1 MSLKTVLGA
10 LTHYPGIK
18 QMKDFLKKI
27 LFNPF
32 RIPGAEYSTFLWLDK
47 IKPAISLHVF
57 IVYGSFLLF
66 AAHFEYYNPD
76 RLTFLLQK
84 LLLFPGIINEIGVHV
99 FTTTDGGISHSAR
112 QYFKQISS
120 QLKKKICR
128 YIFMYV
134 FACVYAC
141 YFFTNSF

>member
-1 MSLKTVLGA
+1 
-10 LTHYPGIK
+10 
-18 QMKDFLKKI
+18 MKDFFKKI

-32 RIPGAEYSTFLWLDK
+32 RIPGAEYFTFLWLDN

-84 LLLFPGIINEIGVHV
+84 LLLFPGTMNEIGVHV
-99 FTTTDGGISHSAR
+99 FTMTDGGKSHSAR
-112 QYFKQISS
+112 QYFKPIPQPK
-120 QLKKKICR
+120 QKKKGKK
-128 YIFMYV
+128 
-134 FACVYAC
+134 
-141 YFFTNSF
+141 